1 MITFNVVNMTNEEI
15 SPYTVLFSAI
25 CQKVVELLKIDKPY
39 ELSVIFV
46 DDDKIKAINHDYRGI
61 DEITDVIS
69 FAALDDQTMFVS
81 SEDNELGDI
90 FIAINAIKRQAVLYQ
105 HSELREASFLF
116 THGLLHLLGYDH
128 IDQQEEQAMFAQQD
142 LILDDIIK
150 R

>member
-15 SPYTVLFSAI
+15 SPYTVFFSAI

-81 SEDNELGDI
+81 SEIGR
-90 FIAINAIKRQAVLYQ
+90 AHV
-105 HSELREASFLF
+105 
-116 THGLLHLLGYDH
+116 
-128 IDQQEEQAMFAQQD
+128 
-142 LILDDIIK
+142 
-150 R
+150 

>member
-1 MITFNVVNMTNEEI
+1 MITFNVVNMTNEEVT
-15 SPYTVLFSAI
+15 PYTIFFSAI
-25 CQKVVELLKIDKPY
+25 CQKVVEHLKIAKPY
-39 ELSVIFV
+39 ELSIIFV
-46 DDDKIKAINHDYRGI
+46 DDDKIKAINRDYRGI
-61 DEITDVIS
+61 NEITDVIS

-81 SEDNELGDI
+81 GDDNELGDI

-128 IDQQEEQAMFAQQD
+128 IDKQEEQAMFAQQD